1 MARAGRALARP
12 DWIASARRA
21 LEFIRAA
28 MWRDGRLL
36 ATYKDGKA
44 HLNAYL
50 DDYALLIGALLE
62 LMQEEFFAG
71 DLEWASALA
80 EVLLEQFEDT
90 AAGGFFFTARDHES
104 LILRPKPGHDQA
116 TPSGNAVA
124 AWALTRLTALTG
136 EERYARAAQRTLELF
151 DAALRQFPGGFATMA
166 IALDE
171 HLAQPKTLI
180 LRGRRDALEAWRRE
194 LAREFLPD
202 TTVLAIPDELQG
214 LSALLD
220 KPRRAQPVT
229 AWLCRGVTCLEP
241 ISDLV
246 HLKNALK
253 EKA

>member
-1 MARAGRALARP
+1 
-12 DWIASARRA
+12 
-21 LEFIRAA
+21 
-28 MWRDGRLL
+28 
-36 ATYKDGKA
+36 
-44 HLNAYL
+44 
-50 DDYALLIGALLE
+50 
-62 LMQEEFFAG
+62 
-71 DLEWASALA
+71 
-80 EVLLEQFEDT
+80 
-90 AAGGFFFTARDHES
+90 
-104 LILRPKPGHDQA
+104 
-116 TPSGNAVA
+116 
-124 AWALTRLTALTG
+124 
-136 EERYARAAQRTLELF
+136 
-151 DAALRQFPGGFATMA
+151 MA
-166 IALDE
+166 IALEE

>member
-1 MARAGRALARP
+1 
-12 DWIASARRA
+12 
-21 LEFIRAA
+21 

-62 LMQEEFFAG
+62 LMQEQFFPA
-71 DLEWASALA
+71 DLEWATALA
-80 EVLLEQFEDT
+80 DVLLEQFEDA

-166 IALDE
+166 IALEE